1 MRNIERTS
9 GGDDC
14 LSPMRRGYLVLVV
27 LLCLMICASA
37 DYWASS
43 VGTNSTSWS
52 IFRQSQNL
60 SFNMTGS
67 VEGSVSPVEIHGRTI
82 SPHLSYYL
90 EVEVNDLKQRERT
103 SALQGNYMS
112 EEMMSLWSNLDND
125 VIINMAKPAGTDEYK
140 IHYYEQ
146 WPASLIS
153 NKVITYSGKGINDRD
168 FVGNNY
174 DFAGSNLLYN
184 QNLSKERR
192 TVMWLYR
199 TNATVRATDDA
210 IILAEFQPTK
220 YLGYLIRTHTTGIA
234 DLSYRQADSQYDAKR
249 QYYPPISEGDE
260 MYYGA
265 FDLGRMIEM
274 RSVFNNYNET
284 DPDFQPLDLENELPC
299 CDSRLP

>member
-1 MRNIERTS
+1 
-9 GGDDC
+9 
-14 LSPMRRGYLVLVV
+14 
-27 LLCLMICASA
+27 MICASA

-52 IFRQSQNL
+52 IYRQSQNL
-60 SFNMTGS
+60 TFDMTSS
-67 VEGSVSPVEIHGRTI
+67 VEGNVSPVEVHGRTI
-82 SPHLSYYL
+82 SPHLSYYS
-90 EVEVNDLKQRERT
+90 EVGAGGLKQRERT
-103 SALQGNYMS
+103 SALQGSYRS
-112 EEMMSLWSNLDND
+112 EEMMSLWSNLDNE
-125 VIINMAKPAGTDEYK
+125 VIINMAKPAGTNEYK
-140 IHYYEQ
+140 IQYYEQ

-153 NKVITYSGKGINDRD
+153 DRVIKYSGKGINDLD
-168 FVGNNY
+168 FVGNNN
-174 DFAGSNLLYN
+174 DFAGAILLYN

-265 FDLGRMIEM
+265 FDLGRLIEM
-274 RSVFNNYNET
+274 RSLFNNYNET